1 MKNLFLLDMDE
12 TLLDFR
18 RTERENFFATF
29 SDFGIPVSDE
39 VFARFHEI
47 NDGLWNALERGEVA
61 RGEILT
67 KRFELLFEEYRIA
80 APVETVAQAFFR
92 NYEHICHP
100 YDGAAEFLRTLS
112 SRGKVWIVTNGAAV
126 IQKRHI
132 ADAGFAPYLSGVFIS
147 EEVGYNKP
155 DVRFARCVEAGIADY
170 KRENAVWLG
179 DSLTSDCTCAER
191 AGIDF
196 VLYAPAG
203 APEGYA
209 GDAARDYAEA
219 LRLFDRM

>member
-1 MKNLFLLDMDE
+1 M
-12 TLLDFR
+12 
-18 RTERENFFATF
+18 
-29 SDFGIPVSDE
+29 
-39 VFARFHEI
+39 
-47 NDGLWNALERGEVA
+47 
-61 RGEILT
+61 
-67 KRFELLFEEYRIA
+67 
-80 APVETVAQAFFR
+80 
-92 NYEHICHP
+92 
-100 YDGAAEFLRTLS
+100 
-112 SRGKVWIVTNGAAV
+112 
-126 IQKRHI
+126 
-132 ADAGFAPYLSGVFIS
+132 
-147 EEVGYNKP
+147 
-155 DVRFARCVEAGIADY
+155 RFARCVEAGIADY